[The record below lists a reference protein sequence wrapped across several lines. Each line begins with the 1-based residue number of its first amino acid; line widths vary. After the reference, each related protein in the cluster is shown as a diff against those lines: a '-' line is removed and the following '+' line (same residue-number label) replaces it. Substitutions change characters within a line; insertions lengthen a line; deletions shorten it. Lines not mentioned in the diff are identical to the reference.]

1 MSEKYEVF
9 EDLPSALSQVYIMMN
24 KIYPDSKFILSLRRD
39 ENIWLESMRKHARV
53 KLWEG
58 HCKVYDNYQ
67 VTGNEKLFLAAYLN
81 HVREVRAFFNTDEMR
96 GRGMEM
102 VIDNLQGSGEDTWTR
117 LVDFLAVEI
126 RGSVKTLGHFPK
138 SNGGNNWGNRDP
150 FGFVCIRYRRYR
162 T

>member
-1 MSEKYEVF
+1 
-9 EDLPSALSQVYIMMN
+9 
-24 KIYPDSKFILSLRRD
+24 
-39 ENIWLESMRKHARV
+39 
-53 KLWEG
+53 
-58 HCKVYDNYQ
+58 
-67 VTGNEKLFLAAYLN
+67 LFLAAYLN

-150 FGFVCIRYRRYR
+150 FGSVCIRYRRYR